1 LTEGVLAR
9 GDDPA
14 AVNGQ
19 RHERQ
24 WAAIAALGVAMTAS
38 VAYLLSIDS
47 HLSFVADD
55 WELLARRPGWSPGV
69 FLDPF
74 YEHLIAGPIL
84 IYKALLGLFG
94 ISSAMPYFV
103 VSTALFA
110 LTVAL
115 VFAYLR
121 SRVGD
126 WLALI
131 VVLPLLFL
139 GAGAGDL
146 FWAFQMGFFGSLAAG
161 VGMLIALDRDDRRG
175 DKIACLLLF
184 VSFLFASLGVAF
196 AGAALVKVLLGPR
209 PRRRLVYVLAPVGAY
224 ALWWLGWG
232 HTAQS
237 HISLE
242 NFEHLPEF
250 ILDAAGAGVASLLG
264 GDPADPSRPSH
275 APLLG
280 QLLLLVLAIAI
291 GVRSARERKIS
302 QGLVVVLVLAFT
314 FWALTGLDR
323 EFGRSPVSSRYQFP
337 SAVFLLL
344 ILGETL
350 RGLRIPRLAVVAAA
364 LVSAVA
370 VYGGI
375 SIFHREQGLWEGFG
389 DSWRA
394 TLGALEI
401 GGDRVS
407 PDFLV
412 PMDGPP
418 LTYGEYAR
426 AAEVYGTP
434 AYGEA
439 ELSGALIGAKA
450 DETLVAALGISLLRQ
465 ASGQSLA
472 GAPQCNRYGGAELTS
487 HRLAIEPGK
496 TVTLADAGSRPLQV
510 TLARFG
516 PPPGVVVGGL
526 APGGT
531 GPLAIPSDDSARPWL
546 VGIEGRGPLRVCF
559 RA

>member
-1 LTEGVLAR
+1 MTEGVLAR

-19 RHERQ
+19 RHERH
-24 WAAIAALGVAMTAS
+24 WGAIAALGVATTAS
-38 VAYLLSIDS
+38 VVYLLSIDS

-121 SRVGD
+121 RRVGD

-175 DKIACLLLF
+175 DKIACLLLL

-196 AGAALVKVLLGPR
+196 AAAALVNVLLGPR

-401 GGDRVS
+401 AGDRVS

-418 LTYGEYAR
+418 LTNGEYAR
-426 AAEVYGTP
+426 AADAYGTT
-434 AYGEA
+434 AYGES
-439 ELSGALIGAKA
+439 ELNGALIGTKA
-450 DETLVAALGISLLRQ
+450 DEVLIAALGISLSSPVQGKDSNRT
-465 ASGQSLA
+465 SGCDRF
-472 GAPQCNRYGGAELTS
+472 GTAELTAGA
-487 HRLAIEPGK
+487 LAIDPGAA
-496 TVTLADAGSRPLQV
+496 VFLADPGPRPLQV
-510 TLARFG
+510 ALARFG
-516 PPPGVVVGGL
+516 PQPGEVVGGL
-526 APGGT
+526 GPGETTQLSIPTDSSPRAWLLEINGK
-531 GPLAIPSDDSARPWL
+531 GPIQ
-546 VGIEGRGPLRVCF
+546 VC
-559 RA
+559 R